1 MAWCISNQE
10 TTEVV
15 TLLFESIKQRSPDTP
30 IRVLM
35 TDDGKQLRKYMYM
48 YVYRISSTRGPGLY
62 FLLQNFCPGLYTRLA
77 VFY

>member
-15 TLLFESIKQRSPDTP
+15 TLLFKAIKKQSPDTQ

-35 TDDGKQLRKYMYM
+35 TDDGRQNDKNMQL
-48 YVYRISSTRGPGLY
+48 
-62 FLLQNFCPGLYTRLA
+62 
-77 VFY
+77 